1 MAQWMFLNELEKARS
16 LFLDAYFARYENQSP
31 KVGPTQWD
39 DVNWLDHE
47 TERLV
52 LAQFGVGRI
61 VSEEYANEPRTCH

>member
-52 LAQFGVGRI
+52 LETIRRRENCQRGV
-61 VSEEYANEPRTCH
+61 CK